1 MNSESVPLNRLYS
14 DLAWLWPLVSNR
26 EEYVEEADCWRLLLR
41 EHLGGG
47 RRHHVLELGV
57 GGGHNLSH
65 LTGEFDATAVDLS
78 EAMLAHSRQ
87 LNPRVEHILGDMR
100 TVRLQ
105 RKFAAVL
112 IHDAIDYM
120 LSEDDLRATFATA
133 AAHLEPGGYLLMSP
147 DYFRDSF
154 VSPQVY
160 HMTSRNSDCELTYVE
175 YVHDPYPDD
184 TTVEMI
190 MTCFIRRAGKLEIEF
205 DRHVLGLF
213 SRADWLR
220 LLAEAG
226 FQGHEQSFRL
236 QAGSSAYTMLVGTL
250 LPSR

>member
-1 MNSESVPLNRLYS
+1 MHSGNIPSNRLYS

-78 EAMLAHSRQ
+78 EAMLAHSRL

-100 TVRLQ
+100 SIRLN

-133 AAHLEPGGYLLMSP
+133 AAHLEPGGCLLMSP

-160 HMTSRNSDCELTYVE
+160 HMTSKNAECELTYVE
-175 YVHDPYPDD
+175 YVHDPDPGD

-190 MTCFIRRAGKLEIEF
+190 MTCFIRRPGRLEIEH

-213 SRADWLR
+213 SRADWMR

-226 FQGHEQSFRL
+226 FQGHEHTIQL
-236 QAGSSAYTMLVGTL
+236 QAAAQRYTILKGVY
-250 LPSR
+250 LPKD